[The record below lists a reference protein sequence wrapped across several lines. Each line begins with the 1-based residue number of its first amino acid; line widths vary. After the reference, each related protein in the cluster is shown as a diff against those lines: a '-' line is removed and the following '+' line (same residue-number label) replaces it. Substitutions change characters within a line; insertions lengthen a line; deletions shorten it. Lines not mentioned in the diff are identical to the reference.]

1 MHTYIHNIL
10 ITPNITYQ
18 SDEKSSIKK
27 STIHKQ
33 TTIYVR
39 ELSETQ
45 IQNFYKQQFYCPTN

>member
-27 STIHKQ
+27 STIHEQ

-39 ELSETQ
+39 AQVL
-45 IQNFYKQQFYCPTN
+45 Y